1 MKIVVAPNAFKGSM
15 TARDAAAAMADGI
28 RRVLP
33 DAQIE
38 EVPVA
43 DGGDGLVDVALDA
56 LQGER
61 CRLLATGPRFDLV
74 EAEFCH
80 VPEQSFAA
88 LEMALASG
96 LALLPE
102 DMRDPLQ
109 TTTLGTGELILAALD
124 LGVRKIGI
132 GIGGS
137 ATCDGGIG
145 AATTLGVRFLDAA
158 GRPVSPVGGAL
169 QDIAHID
176 MSGLD
181 PRINDVVIEAV
192 CDVNNPLVGEQ
203 GAARVY
209 GPQKGAGPQQ
219 VEQLESGLINLARV
233 IKNALGL
240 DVCDLPGGGAAG
252 GLGAGLYAFLGA
264 VLRPGM
270 DVVLDLVDLDTKLE
284 GADLVLTGEGQIDFQ
299 TAFGKAPAGVALR
312 AKKQKIPCVVV
323 AGSVGEKLGEL
334 HEQGVDAVFSL
345 CAGPMSLQEAMQQ
358 AEHSISRATEQV
370 LRCFLAGRRSI
381 IS

>member
-15 TARDAAAAMADGI
+15 TAGRAAAAMAEGI
-28 RRVLP
+28 LRVLA
-33 DAQIE
+33 DVQIYL
-38 EVPVA
+38 VPVA

-61 CRLLATGPRFDLV
+61 CKLLVTGPRFDLV

-88 LEMALASG
+88 IEMALASG

-102 DMRDPLQ
+102 DMRDPTQ

-124 LGVRKIGI
+124 LGVKKIGV

-145 AATTLGVRFLDAA
+145 MATALGVRFLDAA

-176 MSGLD
+176 ISGLD
-181 PRINDVVIEAV
+181 SRIGDTHIEAV
-192 CDVNNPLVGEQ
+192 CDVENSLLGEQ

-209 GPQKGAGPQQ
+209 GPQKGADPGQ
-219 VEQLESGLINLARV
+219 VEQLESGLKNLARV
-233 IKNALGL
+233 IKADFDLVVYG
-240 DVCDLPGGGAAG
+240 LPGGGAAG
-252 GLGAGLYAFLGA
+252 GLGAGLHVFLGA
-264 VLRPGM
+264 VLRPGV
-270 DVVLDLVDLDTKLE
+270 DVVLDLVGLDEKLK
-284 GADLVLTGEGQIDFQ
+284 GADLVLTGEGQVDFQ
-299 TAFGKAPAGVALR
+299 TAFGKAPAGVAMR
-312 AKKQKIPCVVV
+312 AKKQQIPCIVV
-323 AGSVGEKLGEL
+323 AGSVGENLGDL
-334 HEQGVDAVFSL
+334 HKQGVDAVFSL
-345 CAGPMSLQEAMQQ
+345 CSGPMSLQEAMQQ
-358 AEHSISRATEQV
+358 AEFSITRVTEQV
-370 LRCFLAGRRSI
+370 FRCFLAGQRS
-381 IS
+381 STF

>member
-15 TARDAAAAMADGI
+15 TAGRAAAAMAEGI
-28 RRVLP
+28 LRVLA
-33 DAQIE
+33 DVQIDL
-38 EVPVA
+38 VPVA

-61 CRLLATGPRFDLV
+61 CKLLVTGPRFDLV

-88 LEMALASG
+88 IEMALASG

-102 DMRDPLQ
+102 DMRDPTQ

-124 LGVRKIGI
+124 LGVKKIGV

-145 AATTLGVRFLDAA
+145 MATALGVRFLDAA

-176 MSGLD
+176 ISGLD
-181 PRINDVVIEAV
+181 SRIGDTHIEAV
-192 CDVNNPLVGEQ
+192 CDVENSLLGEQ

-209 GPQKGAGPQQ
+209 GPQKGADPGQ
-219 VEQLESGLINLARV
+219 VEQLESGLKNLARV
-233 IKNALGL
+233 IKADFDL
-240 DVCDLPGGGAAG
+240 DVYGLPGGGAAG
-252 GLGAGLYAFLGA
+252 GLGAGLHVFLGA
-264 VLRPGM
+264 VLRPGV
-270 DVVLDLVDLDTKLE
+270 DVVLDLVGLDEKLK
-284 GADLVLTGEGQIDFQ
+284 GADLVLTGEGQVDFQ
-299 TAFGKAPAGVALR
+299 TAFGKAPAGVAMR
-312 AKKQKIPCVVV
+312 AKKQQIPCIVV
-323 AGSVGEKLGEL
+323 AGSVGENLGDL
-334 HEQGVDAVFSL
+334 HKQGVDAVFSL
-345 CAGPMSLQEAMQQ
+345 CSGPMSLQEAMQQ
-358 AEHSISRATEQV
+358 AEFSITRVTEQV
-370 LRCFLAGRRSI
+370 FRCFLAGQRS
-381 IS
+381 STF